1 MTITKYWM
9 IETNDYDD
17 VLVEVIIPDPFAST
31 EEPTE
36 LSVAQIKEF
45 NQLREALDA

>member
-31 EEPTE
+31 EDTQVSQPIQQTLEI
-36 LSVAQIKEF
+36 A
-45 NQLREALDA
+45 DA

>member
-9 IETNDYDD
+9 IETNEFDD

-31 EEPTE
+31 EEPAE
-36 LSVAQIKEF
+36 LSAAQIKEF
-45 NQLREALDA
+45 TQLRKALDA